1 LSGVALY
8 PARRYRS
15 LEICM
20 DGRASI
26 RLNWTVSSVLE
37 WGQLVVLGWYHLH
50 YHPPLELV
58 GGSALLISDLFI

>member
-1 LSGVALY
+1 
-8 PARRYRS
+8 
-15 LEICM
+15 M